1 VRRTLIALLV
11 ALVFGALV
19 APSSRGWDYWA
30 PRLGPAINYAES
42 RQGSIS
48 FAVVDELGKVH
59 GYRRHRTVPA
69 ASVFKVMLMTAY
81 LRQDS
86 VRTRTLNNSDKSL
99 LGPMIT
105 FSDNA
110 SASRI
115 NNMLGAGPI
124 NRLARSANMRNF
136 QYVAHPWGLTR
147 VSAADQARFMF
158 RLERYIPKRHER
170 YARYLLSHI
179 VKWQRWGIAQTKH
192 PYWRLFFKSGWG
204 TGTGR
209 VDHQVAFL
217 KRRDGKRIAVAI
229 MTEFSP
235 DHAYG
240 KRTLRGVAARLL
252 ADLP

>member
-1 VRRTLIALLV
+1 MRRTLIVLLV
-11 ALVFGALV
+11 SLIFGALV

-86 VRTRTLNNSDKSL
+86 VRMRALNNSDKSL

-124 NRLARSANMRNF
+124 NRLARVANMRDILEVGDVHPEAPREIRALSP
-136 QYVAHPWGLTR
+136 VAHR
-147 VSAADQARFMF
+147 EMAAMGDRPNEA
-158 RLERYIPKRHER
+158 
-170 YARYLLSHI
+170 S
-179 VKWQRWGIAQTKH
+179 
-192 PYWRLFFKSGWG
+192 
-204 TGTGR
+204 
-209 VDHQVAFL
+209 
-217 KRRDGKRIAVAI
+217 
-229 MTEFSP
+229 
-235 DHAYG
+235 
-240 KRTLRGVAARLL
+240 LL
-252 ADLP
+252 AAVLQEWMGDRNGARRPSGGVPKEA

>member
-1 VRRTLIALLV
+1 
-11 ALVFGALV
+11 
-19 APSSRGWDYWA
+19 
-30 PRLGPAINYAES
+30 
-42 RQGSIS
+42 
-48 FAVVDELGKVH
+48 
-59 GYRRHRTVPA
+59 VPA

-81 LRQDS
+81 LRQES
-86 VRTRTLNNSDKSL
+86 VRSRPLNDFDRSL
-99 LGPMIT
+99 LAPMIKW
-105 FSDNA
+105 SDNA

-115 NNMLGAGPI
+115 NNMLGSGPI
-124 NRLARSANMRNF
+124 NRLARAAKMREF
-136 QYVAHPWGLTR
+136 RYVAHPWGLTR

-158 RLERYIPKRHER
+158 RLERYIPDRHEK

-179 VKWQRWGIAQTKH
+179 VPSQRWGIAQVEHK
-192 PYWRLFFKSGWG
+192 YWRLFFKSGWG

-217 KRRDGKRIAVAI
+217 KRNDGKRIAVAI